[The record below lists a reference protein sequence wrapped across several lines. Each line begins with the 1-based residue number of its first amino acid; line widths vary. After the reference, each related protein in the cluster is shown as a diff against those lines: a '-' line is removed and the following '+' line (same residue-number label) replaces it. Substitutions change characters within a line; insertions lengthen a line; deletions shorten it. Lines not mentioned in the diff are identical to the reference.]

1 MIAEKVVSPLTS
13 VVVTAG
19 LLVLTGIN
27 IGMAY
32 VDLHGFNSV
41 LALAIATV
49 EVLLMA
55 LFFMRIRWSP
65 AMTRLVA
72 VAALLWL
79 AILIVGVLDD
89 MLTRGWIPVPG
100 K

>member
-1 MIAEKVVSPLTS
+1 
-13 VVVTAG
+13 
-19 LLVLTGIN
+19 
-27 IGMAY
+27 
-32 VDLHGFNSV
+32 
-41 LALAIATV
+41 
-49 EVLLMA
+49 MA
-55 LFFMRIRWSP
+55 LFFMRLRWSP